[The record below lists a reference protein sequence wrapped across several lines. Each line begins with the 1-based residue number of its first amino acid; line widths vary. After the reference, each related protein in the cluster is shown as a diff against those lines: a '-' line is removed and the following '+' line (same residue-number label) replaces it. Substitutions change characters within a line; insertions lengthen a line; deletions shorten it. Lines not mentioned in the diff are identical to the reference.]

1 MTNEDLTI
9 AAQGGDQEALHKL
22 WENVRC
28 LCFMIAHREWE
39 RLGSDRCA
47 AAGITLDDL
56 KQEVYFAFLQAVKAF
71 DFKAGFRFTSYLKF
85 SVKNVF
91 VRACGSA
98 RCKRNPLNNSI
109 SLDVF
114 AGNAPDGE
122 ENAPLSECVPDK
134 DAELEYSK
142 IDAKIYTKL
151 LHDQL
156 EAAMQ
161 LYCTP
166 PQREILRL
174 RYYERKSICE
184 CADDLNTTK
193 GAVCSRETAAL
204 RALRRCPMWKQLYA
218 LLPHEE

>member
-1 MTNEDLTI
+1 M
-9 AAQGGDQEALHKL
+9 
-22 WENVRC
+22 
-28 LCFMIAHREWE
+28 
-39 RLGSDRCA
+39 
-47 AAGITLDDL
+47 
-56 KQEVYFAFLQAVKAF
+56 
-71 DFKAGFRFTSYLKF
+71 
-85 SVKNVF
+85 
-91 VRACGSA
+91 
-98 RCKRNPLNNSI
+98 
-109 SLDVF
+109 DVF

-218 LLPHEE
+218 LLSYEE